1 MVVDWLRVG
10 GCLVRSKLLT
20 SFALIAG
27 FLLVSVPLA
36 AHHGQA
42 AYDLTKKIT
51 VKGTVTDFIITN
63 PHCHFSFDAKDD
75 KGKVQNWTMELT
87 TPLMLMRT
95 GWTRTTLKPGDAV
108 TVTFYPSKNGAGLG
122 YLDTLVLADGTAL
135 FRGGSTHIGEQG
147 VAQ

>member
-1 MVVDWLRVG
+1 VKCR
-10 GCLVRSKLLT
+10 LLT
-20 SFALIAG
+20 LLALIAG
-27 FLLVSVPLA
+27 FMLISIPLA

-42 AYDLTKKIT
+42 AYDLTKKMT
-51 VKGTVTDFIITN
+51 LKGAVTDFTVTN

-75 KGKVQNWTMELT
+75 KGKVENWTMELS

-122 YLDTLVLADGTAL
+122 YLDALVLADGTVLA
-135 FRGGSTHIGEQG
+135 RGGSTHLGEQG
-147 VAQ
+147 VGQ

>member
-1 MVVDWLRVG
+1 MK
-10 GCLVRSKLLT
+10 SKLLGL
-20 SFALIAG
+20 FALVAG

-51 VKGTVTDFIITN
+51 LKGNVTEFIVAN
-63 PHCHFSFDAKDD
+63 PHCHFSFDVKDD
-75 KGKVQNWTMELT
+75 KGKVENWTMELA

-122 YLDTLVLADGTAL
+122 YLDTLVLADGTIL
-135 FRGGSTHIGEQG
+135 SRGGSTHIGEQG

>member
-1 MVVDWLRVG
+1 VK
-10 GCLVRSKLLT
+10 SKLLFM
-20 SFALIAG
+20 FALLAG
-27 FLLVSVPLA
+27 FLFVSVPLA

-51 VKGTVTDFIITN
+51 LKGSVTDFTVAN
-63 PHCHFSFDAKDD
+63 PHCHFSFDVKDD
-75 KGKVQNWTMELT
+75 KGKVENWTMELA

-95 GWTRTTLKPGDAV
+95 GWTRTTLKQGDAV

-122 YLDTLVLADGTAL
+122 YLDTLVLADGTVL
-135 FRGGSTHIGEQG
+135 SRGGSTHIGEQG